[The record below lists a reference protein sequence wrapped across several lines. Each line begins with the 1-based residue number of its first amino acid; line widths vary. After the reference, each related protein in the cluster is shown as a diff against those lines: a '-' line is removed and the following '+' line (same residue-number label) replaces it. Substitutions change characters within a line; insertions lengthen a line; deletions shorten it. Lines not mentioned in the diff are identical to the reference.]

1 MGHFQKLQL
10 KKWKHYWKINPGNQK
25 ILFPLHIGSVKFKWK
40 LNVNCWWIYLNLCFV
55 TELTTSEFIC
65 NSRLKKALC
74 YMTLPNETILRE
86 EHSIQLHI
94 RPKKKKTKIIKIGVN
109 KTLNSENCFETGRLS
124 NMSKPLTF
132 HVIWKLTLD
141 SS

>member
-1 MGHFQKLQL
+1 
-10 KKWKHYWKINPGNQK
+10 
-25 ILFPLHIGSVKFKWK
+25 
-40 LNVNCWWIYLNLCFV
+40 
-55 TELTTSEFIC
+55 
-65 NSRLKKALC
+65 
-74 YMTLPNETILRE
+74 MTLPNETILRE

-94 RPKKKKTKIIKIGVN
+94 RPKIIKIGVN

>member
-1 MGHFQKLQL
+1 MQFKAQKSTL
-10 KKWKHYWKINPGNQK
+10 
-25 ILFPLHIGSVKFKWK
+25 LHDSTQRNYTQGRT
-40 LNVNCWWIYLNLCFV
+40 LNS
-55 TELTTSEFIC
+55 TTHQ
-65 NSRLKKALC
+65 A
-74 YMTLPNETILRE
+74 
-86 EHSIQLHI
+86 
-94 RPKKKKTKIIKIGVN
+94 KKKKPKIIKIGVN